1 MIELEGIEKT
11 YVSGDVSTPV
21 LKGVSFAV
29 GPGEY
34 VAIMGASGTGKSTLM
49 NILGC
54 LDKPSAGHY
63 RLEGIDMVS
72 LEDDELSH
80 LRNHKIGFV
89 FQQFH
94 LLQRTTALK
103 NVMLPLIYAD
113 DYPDDAEDRAAG
125 KLAGR
130 IAQPAFRRP
139 AAARGHRPRPDQR
152 SGDHPRRR
160 AHRQPGFQE
169 RRGSARHLPALARPK
184 PHHRGGDA

>member
-11 YVSGDVSTPV
+11 YVTGDVATPV
-21 LKGVSFAV
+21 LKGVSFGV

-54 LDKPSAGHY
+54 LDKPTAGHY
-63 RLEGIDMVS
+63 RLDGIDMVN

-94 LLQRTTALK
+94 LLQRTTA
-103 NVMLPLIYAD
+103 VEERDAAAD
-113 DYPDDAEDRAAG
+113 LRRPIPGRRRGPGRRGALYGRAVGSAG
-125 KLAGR
+125 LLS
-130 IAQPAFRRP
+130 QPAFRRP
-139 AAARGHRPRPDQR
+139 AAARGHCPCPYQR
-152 SGDHPRRR
+152 SVDHSRR
-160 AHRQPGFQE
+160 
-169 RRGSARHLPALARPK
+169 
-184 PHHRGGDA
+184 